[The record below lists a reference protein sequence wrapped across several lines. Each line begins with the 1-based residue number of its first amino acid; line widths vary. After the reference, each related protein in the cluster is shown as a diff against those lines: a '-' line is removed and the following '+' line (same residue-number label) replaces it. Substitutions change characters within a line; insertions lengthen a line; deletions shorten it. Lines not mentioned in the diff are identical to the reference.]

1 MKRTAIVGV
10 LLTAIAICG
19 VAVWRLAPVV
29 TSTSEPPSSGSAG
42 AATTDRSDPLAR
54 DPETASDPGSPPDI
68 QPTSRPGP
76 DDPLAARE
84 RNMASMLYRTAGGDI
99 VQQLMASGLPQ
110 SDSEA
115 IARTYAS
122 DVAQCSTIALRV
134 EAERQSISPAELV
147 ARLDA
152 AMNFGDLNPSDV
164 IAGPADL
171 IAIVS
176 EVVDVSSMEA
186 NLNPCIADAV
196 QRAGLTPDVA
206 IEALPQPF
214 GDR

>member
-1 MKRTAIVGV
+1 
-10 LLTAIAICG
+10 
-19 VAVWRLAPVV
+19 
-29 TSTSEPPSSGSAG
+29 
-42 AATTDRSDPLAR
+42 
-54 DPETASDPGSPPDI
+54 
-68 QPTSRPGP
+68 
-76 DDPLAARE
+76 
-84 RNMASMLYRTAGGDI
+84 MASMLYRTAGGDI
-99 VQQLMASGLPQ
+99 VQQLIASGLPQ
-110 SDSEA
+110 ADSET
-115 IARTYAS
+115 IARAYAS
-122 DVAQCSTIALRV
+122 DVAKCSTIAMRV

-164 IAGPADL
+164 IAGPTDL

-196 QRAGLTPDVA
+196 QRAGLTPDAA